1 MCDVYIHLFIAI
13 YKFTCIYVYAYIC
26 ESHGCSKLNIMY
38 THVYIH
44 LNLMVGSTYI
54 FMNIYEFTYTC
65 INLNLMVVIHLYK
78 NIFVHTYIS
87 YGWFAGFDHWQKHVI
102 RAYIYIYIHM
112 T

>member
-1 MCDVYIHLFIAI
+1 
-13 YKFTCIYVYAYIC
+13 
-26 ESHGCSKLNIMY
+26 
-38 THVYIH
+38 
-44 LNLMVGSTYI
+44 MVGSTYI

-102 RAYIYIYIHM
+102 RAYIYIYIY
-112 T
+112 TYDVEQ